1 MHILLIKQINE
12 ISWSMETDKTSAIIF
27 FLRKNNPTINIADLI
42 SFLGQGL

>member
-27 FLRKNNPTINIADLI
+27 LRKNNPTINIADLI